1 MFDLPIIET
10 KRQWLRLKRYPIES
24 LTGLIVVTLIFV
36 GLYSGSKYLSGADH
50 SVSGR
55 LELVVAGYALWVT
68 SSGLYGGPGTA
79 VLEDAQ
85 AGILEQLFV
94 SQYSFPFF
102 LAIRALCGLAIH
114 LGLMTVML
122 IAMCLI
128 TGAKLHLDMLE
139 VVPFIGFL
147 LASMGL
153 GLAVAAYALLA
164 KRTGSIL
171 VIGQFVLLA
180 VIYTPIETFGAIG
193 RWGAAFIPV
202 NISAQLLQ
210 RQLAF
215 NYHASFVEFAMAL
228 FNGVLYYLAGYMLL
242 VLASNRARSLACIGQ
257 F

>member
-1 MFDLPIIET
+1 MFDLSVIET

-24 LTGLIVVTLIFV
+24 LTGLVVVTLIFV
-36 GLYSGSKYLSGADH
+36 GLYTGSKYLAGGDH
-50 SVSGR
+50 GMSGR

-94 SQYSFPFF
+94 SQYPFPMF
-102 LAIRALCGLAIH
+102 LAIRAFCGLAIH

-122 IAMCLI
+122 SAMCLI
-128 TGAKLHLDMLE
+128 TGAKLHLDMAE
-139 VVPFIGFL
+139 IVPLTGFL

-180 VIYTPIETFGAIG
+180 VVYTPIETLGAVG
-193 RWGAAFIPV
+193 RWSAAFIPI

-215 NYHASFVEFAMAL
+215 NYQASLVEFAMAL
-228 FNGVLYYLAGYMLL
+228 FNGVIYYFAGYMLL
-242 VLASNRARSLACIGQ
+242 VLASNRARALACIGQ